1 MSTTDWVIEA
11 HDVRMVYGNHEV
23 LSGIT
28 FHLGAGEIVAM
39 LGPNGA
45 GKTTTIEI
53 LEGFRRP
60 SSGTVRVLG
69 EDPLRAGDPWRA
81 RVGIVMQSWRDH
93 RGWSPRKLLDYLG
106 SYYRPYATPGVPRP
120 RPTDELLSLVGLQD
134 SADIALK
141 RLSGGQRRRLDLAI
155 GIVGRPD
162 VVFLDEP
169 TAGFDP
175 EARRLF
181 QGLITSLAEEGAS
194 VLITTHDLEEAERVA
209 DRILILDR
217 GTIIANGSPDAL
229 RTRFYAQ
236 AEVVWTDRHGRHVHS
251 TEDPAGFLRAH
262 LSDPENVMNDLD
274 IRRATLEDAYLALVH
289 RAELGGKAP
298 AWAGKENS

>member
-1 MSTTDWVIEA
+1 MSATDWVIEA
-11 HDVRMVYGNHEV
+11 HGVRMIYGNHEV

-28 FHLGAGEIVAM
+28 FRLGAGEIVAM

-69 EDPLRAGDPWRA
+69 EDPLSAGDPWRA

-106 SYYRPYATPGVPRP
+106 SYYRPFATPGTPRP

-134 SADIALK
+134 SADTALK

-181 QGLITSLAEEGAS
+181 QGLITNLAEEGAS
-194 VLITTHDLEEAERVA
+194 VLMTTHDLEEAERVA

-217 GTIIANGSPDAL
+217 GTIIADGSPDAL

-236 AEVVWTDRHGRHVHS
+236 AEVLWTDRHGRHVHS
-251 TEDPAGFLRAH
+251 TEDPASFLRAH

-274 IRRATLEDAYLALVH
+274 ICRATLEDAYLALVH
-289 RAELGGKAP
+289 RAELGGKAS
-298 AWAGKENS
+298 AWTGKENT

>member
-1 MSTTDWVIEA
+1 MNTPSWVIEA

-23 LSGIT
+23 LSGIS
-28 FHLGAGEIVAM
+28 FQIHAGEVVAM

-69 EDPLRAGDPWRA
+69 HDPLTAGDPWRA
-81 RVGIVMQSWRDH
+81 RIGIVMQSWRDH
-93 RGWSPRKLLDYLG
+93 RGWTARQLLDYLG
-106 SYYRPYATPGVPRP
+106 SYYRPYATPEVIRP
-120 RPTDELLSLVGLQD
+120 RPTGELLSLVGLQD

-155 GIVGRPD
+155 GIAGRPE

-181 QGLITSLAEEGAS
+181 QNLITDLADEGAS
-194 VLITTHDLEEAERVA
+194 VLVTTHDLEEAERVA

-217 GTIIANGSPDAL
+217 GSIVADGSPDAL

-236 AEVVWTDRHGRHVHS
+236 AEVVWTDRHGRHVHP
-251 TEDPAGFLRAH
+251 TDDPAGFLRSH
-262 LSDPENVMNDLD
+262 LADPANVMDDLD
-274 IRRATLEDAYLALVH
+274 IRRATLEDAYLALVR
-289 RAELGGKAP
+289 RAEHAP
-298 AWAGKENS
+298 AMAGKENA